1 MEIFMDLNDELNNLS
16 KRIREYINNNQ
27 VKSEQATINY
37 LIKPFLRLLGF
48 DDSNPAEVVPEFT
61 ADIGTKKD
69 EKVDLAIFKEGK
81 VIMLIECKDCNSEL
95 SQKDL
100 SQLFRYFTVTDAR
113 IGILTNGIQ
122 YEFFT
127 DSDKPNLMDTK
138 PFFEFT
144 TTEILPS
151 VAHVLNYLTK
161 DNFDLNKIL
170 FTAIDLKHRIEIKE
184 ILRKQL
190 DTPTN
195 DIVEFFHSAI
205 QSQVEKQD
213 FTDIVKRAFNE
224 FLDEE
229 KSIQEHGINGK
240 EQPKKDVGDEQLSN
254 GKEQSKKDVGDEQLS
269 NGKEQPKKD
278 VGDEQL
284 SNGTDEKTGRKEKKV
299 LKFTNIK
306 VTMPDGSVIYHHNG
320 KKTYLEVL
328 EKFGLEKVMRVRP
341 EIVSRE
347 QFPYATKGVERGEF
361 FVRVMIGNGTKGR
374 VEELKTIAKLLK
386 KDLKVEQVVKNSKSD

>member
-1 MEIFMDLNDELNNLS
+1 MDLNDELNNLS
-16 KRIREYINNNQ
+16 KRIREYIDNGQ
-27 VKSEQATINY
+27 VKGEQATINY

-48 DDSNPAEVVPEFT
+48 DDSNPSEVVPEFT

-81 VIMLIECKDCNSEL
+81 VIMLIECKDCNSGL

-170 FTAIDLKHRIEIKE
+170 FTAIDLKHRIEIKD

-195 DIVEFFHSAI
+195 DIVEFFHNAI

-229 KSIQEHGINGK
+229 KSIQENGINGK

-254 GKEQSKKDVGDEQLS
+254 GKEQSKKDVRDEQVP
-269 NGKEQPKKD
+269 NE
-278 VGDEQL
+278 
-284 SNGTDEKTGRKEKKV
+284 TDRKSDREEKKA

-306 VTMPDGSVIYHHNG
+306 VTMPDGSVIYHQSG

-328 EKFGLEKVMRVRP
+328 EKFGLEEVMRVRP

-361 FVRVMIGNGTKGR
+361 FVRVMIGSGTKGR
-374 VEELKTIAKLLK
+374 VSELEKIADLLNISI
-386 KDLKVEQVVKNSKSD
+386 KVEQVEKKPKSSG